1 MKKIVLNINDVIID
15 IRDKKSMYI
24 TIGKWVIYLDD
35 GTKERII
42 TDWYNDGRSKTTYR
56 KQRKHEK

>member
-56 KQRKHEK
+56 KQRKNEK